1 MTHQPVNERRR
12 LSPAMQVL
20 SDLQDR
26 LQPFPTDQAM
36 AVIEEEL
43 QASIGDVFSQLS
55 AQPVAAASLGQVCLP
70 VSCLLPLRVLP
81 CRHATQELEVTHY

>member
-1 MTHQPVNERRR
+1 
-12 LSPAMQVL
+12 MQVL

-55 AQPVAAASLGQVCLP
+55 AEPVAAASLGQVCQL
-70 VSCLLPLRVLP
+70 
-81 CRHATQELEVTHY
+81 

>member
-1 MTHQPVNERRR
+1 
-12 LSPAMQVL
+12 MQVL

-55 AQPVAAASLGQVCLP
+55 AQPVAAASLGQVYLS
-70 VSCLLPLRVLP
+70 VSCLLALHVLP
-81 CRHATQELEVTHY
+81 CTHANAMLEHTQ